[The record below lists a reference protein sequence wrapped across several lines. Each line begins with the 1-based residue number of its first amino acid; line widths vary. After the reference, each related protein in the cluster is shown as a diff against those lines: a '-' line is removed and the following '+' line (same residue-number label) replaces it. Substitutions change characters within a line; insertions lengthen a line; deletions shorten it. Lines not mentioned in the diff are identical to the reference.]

1 MVCGT
6 PSHAPQISRQR
17 WSCLDIFKRRSTDD
31 KIVLV
36 IFVIVAHQ
44 IYNLSSIIGLV

>member
-36 IFVIVAHQ
+36 IFVIV
-44 IYNLSSIIGLV
+44 ISIIDATNVRMSK